1 MLKEMKFSMSF
12 TWHYDPCG
20 IISEMRLKN
29 KNVPY
34 AHESKPEIKKFSN
47 QTVWVP
53 DTLMDVGQQVEVEQ
67 QVPSMSVPPTT
78 TPQVPKEK
86 RPR

>member
-1 MLKEMKFSMSF
+1 MLKEMKFFMSF
-12 TWHYDPCG
+12 TWHYDSCG
-20 IISEMRLKN
+20 IILEMRVKN

-34 AHESKPEIKKFSN
+34 AHVSKPEIDKFAN

-53 DTLMDVGQQVEVEQ
+53 DTLMDVEQQVEVEP
-67 QVPSMSVPPTT
+67 QVPSISVPPTT

-86 RPR
+86 RP